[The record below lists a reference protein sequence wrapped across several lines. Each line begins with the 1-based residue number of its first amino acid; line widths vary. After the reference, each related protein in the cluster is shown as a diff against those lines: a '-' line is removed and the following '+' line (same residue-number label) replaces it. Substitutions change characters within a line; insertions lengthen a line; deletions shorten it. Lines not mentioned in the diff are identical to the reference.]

1 MFLDLRH
8 QQDFALLLFS
18 DLKGIGTGYA
28 LALRMHSKGQGESV
42 FC

>member
-18 DLKGIGTGYA
+18 DLKVIGTGDA
-28 LALRMHSKGQGESV
+28 LALRMHDKGQGQSV
-42 FC
+42 YC